1 MSALLARLNLRPQ
14 ERRLM
19 VAIAM
24 AIFVALNIWTVWPHF
39 KDWGRLQRENRLASD
54 NLTLFK
60 TEIEKQPQNRKKL
73 EKLEGQ
79 GSSVLAEDQALQLL
93 RTVQTQARQS
103 GVQIPNSSPGTGGR
117 PNEFFQE
124 QAIRISVITGD
135 KELVDFLV
143 KLGSGN
149 SMIRV
154 RDLDLRPQLPAQ
166 QKLEGSMVLIASYQK
181 KPAAKN
187 TPPPKATGPAQKTG
201 AATQKPPSA
210 TARPPAATPKA
221 PAGTP
226 KTSGPPA
233 RATGTNTPH
242 NRPGPL
248 RGKP

>member
-24 AIFVALNIWTVWPHF
+24 VVFVVLNIWFVWPHF
-39 KDWGRLQRENRLASD
+39 KDWGRLQRENRLAKD

-60 TEIEKQPQNRKKL
+60 TEIEKQPQTRKKL

-79 GSSVLAEDQALQLL
+79 GSSVLPEDQALQLL
-93 RTVQTQARQS
+93 RTVQVQARQS
-103 GVQIPNSSPGTGGR
+103 GVQIPNSTSIPNTGGR

-154 RDLDLRPQLPAQ
+154 RDLDLRPQLPTQ
-166 QKLEGSMVLIASYQK
+166 QKLEGSMILVASYQK

-187 TPPPKATGPAQKTG
+187 TPPSKVTRPPQKTG
-201 AATQKPPSA
+201 APIPK
-210 TARPPAATPKA
+210 PPAATPKTSG
-221 PAGTP
+221 PVNL
-226 KTSGPPA
+226 KTSGPVN
-233 RATGTNTPH
+233 RAIATNAPRTQ
-242 NRPGPL
+242 PGPP